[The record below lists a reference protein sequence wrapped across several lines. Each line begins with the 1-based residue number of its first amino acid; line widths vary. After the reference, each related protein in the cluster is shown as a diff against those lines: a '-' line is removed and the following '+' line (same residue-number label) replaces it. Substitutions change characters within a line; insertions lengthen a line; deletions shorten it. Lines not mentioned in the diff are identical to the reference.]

1 MGNSL
6 CLFFGEAWVLRRIS
20 TLDNESWRVGF
31 EAALDLCVSEVEK
44 VRSLGE
50 AAAAISEFRR
60 DVKDDKVERLKEMLA
75 AVHR

>member
-1 MGNSL
+1 MA
-6 CLFFGEAWVLRRIS
+6 CLRRAS

-31 EAALDLCVSEVEK
+31 EAALDLCISEVEK
-44 VRSLGE
+44 AKSLEG
-50 AAAAISEFRR
+50 AAVAISEFRR